1 MWDSERIKGKEERR
15 KEGREWKVVEERD
28 GKTRDIIDVK

>member
-1 MWDSERIKGKEERR
+1 MWDSERIKRKEERR
-15 KEGREWKVVEERD
+15 KDREEKVIEERD